1 MAEKKINETLKQIL
15 NEADKITLDNKEFD
29 NILKEE
35 NAILCNMNHILDKKT
50 PEDKKICN
58 KVIKKNDRQLNQMID
73 EFYKMH
79 NLKKP
84 SPDNK
89 TITPPRK
96 RVKKSKKSNNSKHYN
111 KYSDKHIDILINKPI
126 VFMKDI
132 APKYKIKIRPKTRKI
147 YSR

>member
-58 KVIKKNDRQLNQMID
+58 KVITKNDRQLNQMID

-89 TITPPRK
+89 TITFGAGVTGTESSASGGYK
-96 RVKKSKKSNNSKHYN
+96 RATITAGTGNVSW
-111 KYSDKHIDILINKPI
+111 
-126 VFMKDI
+126 
-132 APKYKIKIRPKTRKI
+132 A
-147 YSR
+147 